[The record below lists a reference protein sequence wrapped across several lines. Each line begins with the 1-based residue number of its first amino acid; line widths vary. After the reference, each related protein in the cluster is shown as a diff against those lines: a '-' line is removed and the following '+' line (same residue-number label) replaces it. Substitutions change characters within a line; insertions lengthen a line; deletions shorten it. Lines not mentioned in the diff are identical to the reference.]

1 MVSRLILL
9 FSIAKLLSPEELG
22 LFGLMIA
29 TVLFSVIIIGA
40 DYYTYSQRELLSRP
54 IEEWSTVVHNQIK
67 AQVTL
72 YLVLLPAQV
81 FIFVFGFLDWKYMQW
96 FFILLIL
103 EHLAQEINR
112 LLISMHKQLMASFVL
127 FMRTASWILVALPI
141 MFFYEESRSLTTL
154 YTAWMIGCV
163 SSIVIGIFAIKQEL
177 PNWNNKPT
185 DYEFLVKGFKVGGLF
200 LIATICFK
208 GLLTFDRYAI
218 EALSSI
224 EILGVY
230 VFYIG
235 VVMGAY
241 NLLEPAIFSF
251 LYPRMLQNYQMNRMI
266 EYLKVFRELTLST
279 IVGCILLVPVIWFVV
294 PIIIDWI
301 DKPIYTNNS
310 DGLALLILAGLAHT
324 LGMIPHYAL
333 YAMKGDR
340 WIVIAHI
347 SSIMIF
353 FISLELI
360 TLENSIQTV
369 ALALLL
375 AFSWIASV
383 KIIGLVVIHKKL
395 NVTSTSSIS

>member
-1 MVSRLILL
+1 M
-9 FSIAKLLSPEELG
+9 
-22 LFGLMIA
+22 
-29 TVLFSVIIIGA
+29 
-40 DYYTYSQRELLSRP
+40 
-54 IEEWSTVVHNQIK
+54 
-67 AQVTL
+67 
-72 YLVLLPAQV
+72 
-81 FIFVFGFLDWKYMQW
+81 
-96 FFILLIL
+96 
-103 EHLAQEINR
+103 
-112 LLISMHKQLMASFVL
+112 
-127 FMRTASWILVALPI
+127 
-141 MFFYEESRSLTTL
+141 
-154 YTAWMIGCV
+154 
-163 SSIVIGIFAIKQEL
+163 
-177 PNWNNKPT
+177 
-185 DYEFLVKGFKVGGLF
+185 F